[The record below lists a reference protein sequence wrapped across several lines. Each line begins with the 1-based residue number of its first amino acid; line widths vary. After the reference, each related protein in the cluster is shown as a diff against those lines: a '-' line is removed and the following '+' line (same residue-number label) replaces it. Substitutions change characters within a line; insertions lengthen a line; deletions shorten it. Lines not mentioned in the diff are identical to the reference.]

1 MLASKDE
8 YLNEAANS
16 IFQFN
21 TDEQIRKLCR
31 DREEYYQDLRNYERV
46 IAQKDELIEK
56 TMAER
61 DTFLAERDAFL
72 AERDASLAETQRLL
86 TEIELLKKQIQN

>member
-16 IFQFN
+16 IFRFN

-61 DTFLAERDAFL
+61 D
-72 AERDASLAETQRLL
+72 ASLAETQRLL
-86 TEIELLKKQIQN
+86 TEIELLKKQLQN

>member
-8 YLNEAANS
+8 YLQAAADS

-31 DREEYYQDLRNYERV
+31 DREEYYQDIRNYERV
-46 IAQKDELIEK
+46 IAEKDAFIEK
-56 TMAER
+56 TI
-61 DTFLAERDAFL
+61 
-72 AERDASLAETQRLL
+72 AERDASLE
-86 TEIELLKKQIQN
+86 

>member
-61 DTFLAERDAFL
+61 DTFLAERDA
-72 AERDASLAETQRLL
+72 SLAETQRLL